1 MNGLWKAL
9 LTGSTS
15 IINEGKG
22 EVFVKAFFLLGS
34 PSRLFWSM
42 SRMNQ
47 ESEKFRATKILC
59 SIYHLQWLQEV
70 GDKTIWRVSDFLGDS
85 KELLL
90 WPRRLFLVDE
100 KETKL

>member
-22 EVFVKAFFLLGS
+22 EVFVKAVFLLGS

-47 ESEKFRATKILC
+47 KVRNSEPLKFCAPF
-59 SIYHLQWLQEV
+59 
-70 GDKTIWRVSDFLGDS
+70 TIFNGY
-85 KELLL
+85 
-90 WPRRLFLVDE
+90 RR
-100 KETKL
+100 